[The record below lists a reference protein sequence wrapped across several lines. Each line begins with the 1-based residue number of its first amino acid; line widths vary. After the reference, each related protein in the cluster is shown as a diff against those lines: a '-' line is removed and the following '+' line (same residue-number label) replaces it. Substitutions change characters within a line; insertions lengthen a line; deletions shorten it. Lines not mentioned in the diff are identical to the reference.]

1 MSSSSTDQTVTAD
14 SQHIAMET
22 YWQELES
29 MGEEQEQEEEE
40 EEERQ
45 SIDELR
51 PEEAWLTEAG
61 LSTLLASSS
70 EEASP
75 AAQAPPPAQAL
86 SATLTRR
93 QTHTVETR
101 LRNYRQAVTHVKD
114 IFASHLEPVV
124 SCGPRSPS
132 SQSAANQVDH
142 QNHPETE
149 QVSAPRPFLVPL
161 RRGASAPA
169 RLLHARL
176 GRASSAAP
184 GVPVASRRPTKSTTK
199 TIRKQSKSAPPGLS
213 SFRYDAEPLRPPA
226 FSTRASAARAD
237 RSPRDRPYSD
247 GVAEHRGGGTCRD
260 CLPDRAGDVPVSVTF
275 AFACPWQGATRADD
289 LSSDDMKRPGFV
301 CHIEL
306 STFLLALGV
315 RSKRTRPRRTR
326 NGGAPPRSSPR
337 LVVLLS
343 QLRRMNQA
351 SNPKPGLLLRA
362 RTDKNKKQVTE
373 LCEGIFKVH
382 APLRSK
388 ASVAIQLDRR
398 VTAKDVTA
406 RFMPAV
412 SAQRRLFRVG
422 GNIGERRLRPDCL
435 PLDVYHANPG
445 CHWLVKPRGDDRRR
459 RRRPSHVD
467 QRLCS

>member
-1 MSSSSTDQTVTAD
+1 MSPTAP
-14 SQHIAMET
+14 SC
-22 YWQELES
+22 
-29 MGEEQEQEEEE
+29 
-40 EEERQ
+40 
-45 SIDELR
+45 
-51 PEEAWLTEAG
+51 
-61 LSTLLASSS
+61 
-70 EEASP
+70 
-75 AAQAPPPAQAL
+75 
-86 SATLTRR
+86 TR
-93 QTHTVETR
+93 V
-101 LRNYRQAVTHVKD
+101 NVCV
-114 IFASHLEPVV
+114 FV
-124 SCGPRSPS
+124 S
-132 SQSAANQVDH
+132 
-142 QNHPETE
+142 
-149 QVSAPRPFLVPL
+149 
-161 RRGASAPA
+161 
-169 RLLHARL
+169 
-176 GRASSAAP
+176 
-184 GVPVASRRPTKSTTK
+184 
-199 TIRKQSKSAPPGLS
+199 
-213 SFRYDAEPLRPPA
+213 
-226 FSTRASAARAD
+226 
-237 RSPRDRPYSD
+237 
-247 GVAEHRGGGTCRD
+247 
-260 CLPDRAGDVPVSVTF
+260 
-275 AFACPWQGATRADD
+275 FACPWQGATRADD

-362 RTDKNKKQVTE
+362 RTDKNKKQVSGS

-406 RFMPAV
+406 RF
-412 SAQRRLFRVG
+412 SCDNSLSNFG